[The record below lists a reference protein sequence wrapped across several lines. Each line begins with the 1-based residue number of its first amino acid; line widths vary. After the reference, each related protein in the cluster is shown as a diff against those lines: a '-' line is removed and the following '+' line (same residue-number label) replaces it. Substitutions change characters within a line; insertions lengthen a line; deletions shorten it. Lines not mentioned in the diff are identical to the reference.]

1 MPGLTE
7 VGKHFHQLVAADLVA
22 MTVCWSGL
30 GWADLLNIQN
40 AQISF
45 DWVLCVSELSC
56 TEYHKMS
63 SGTSAVHAYGLYAH
77 LDSSCFGRFHHK
89 TYSELVGL
97 HCARIPCVALD
108 PLMIGRNDDRCCTD
122 NLEHHN
128 GRF

>member
-22 MTVCWSGL
+22 VTACWSGL
-30 GWADLLNIQN
+30 GWADLPDIQNIQ
-40 AQISF
+40 ALY
-45 DWVLCVSELSC
+45 VPELSC
-56 TEYHKMS
+56 PQYYRIS
-63 SGTSAVHAYGLYAH
+63 SETSTVHAYEQYAH
-77 LDSSCFGRFHHK
+77 LDLSCFGRFHHK